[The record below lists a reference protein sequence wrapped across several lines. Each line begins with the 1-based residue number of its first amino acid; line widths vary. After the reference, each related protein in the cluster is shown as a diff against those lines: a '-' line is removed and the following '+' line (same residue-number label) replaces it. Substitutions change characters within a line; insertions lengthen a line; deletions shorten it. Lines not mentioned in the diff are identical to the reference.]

1 MNTEKYENE
10 TLKFFAGKEGQFPM
24 ISQCIQTEAPIEQ
37 AANQAGSNSTPTM
50 KVIWAGPK
58 DKQYAHVICELT
70 ASDGAIANSCFARV
84 VDKNGKQIAEES
96 FVSFS
101 RSTAFAILPVPR
113 DIFAECS
120 VYMEMAS
127 IGSFARISSDEVSLE
142 EFDVGEKEVAYDITA
157 PVITRSKTDDRIKIS
172 YWEYSSKSSY
182 DYVYPGRHENQMYFP
197 TSGKITIK
205 DIELERASMAL
216 EISDGIRTVTYPNEP
231 TIKVEDDTITYSIE
245 EKWSGTKLDEC
256 FDYKKEVNA
265 SAYYLLTINAWETG
279 GRHFIPITITNHNKL
294 LKDETASTTKG
305 IYPMEVYLDCLAE
318 GTEISM
324 VDGTM
329 KLVENICKGD
339 LVKTKDGGQSPIKE
353 VSIQE
358 DCQVLNLVLESGRQ
372 LSLTDGHAVYT
383 KDGIYP
389 ASRLK
394 KGQEVF
400 TENGTDI
407 IDEIVPHCERT
418 YKVYSLLL
426 EDDGEWLFANG
437 VMVYGSDSADL
448 FKDRDWIRED
458 LPKEWLTDYDNA
470 LKAGILY
477 E

>member
-1 MNTEKYENE
+1 
-10 TLKFFAGKEGQFPM
+10 
-24 ISQCIQTEAPIEQ
+24 
-37 AANQAGSNSTPTM
+37 M

-70 ASDGAIANSCFARV
+70 ASDGAMANSCFARV

-127 IGSFARISSDEVSLE
+127 IGSLARISSNEVSLAD
-142 EFDVGEKEVAYDITA
+142 FDVGEKKVTYDITA
-157 PVITRSKTDDRIKIS
+157 PVITRSQTDNRIKIS
-172 YWEYSSKSSY
+172 YWEYSSKDSY
-182 DYVYPGRHENQMYFP
+182 DYVYPGRRENQMYFP
-197 TSGKITIK
+197 TSGEITIK
-205 DIELERASMAL
+205 DTELDRASMAL
-216 EISDGIRTVTYPNEP
+216 EISDGTRTVTYPNAP
-231 TIKVEDDTITYSIE
+231 TISVKDDTITYSIE
-245 EKWSGTKLDEC
+245 EKWSGTNLDEC
-256 FDYKKEVNA
+256 FDYRKEVNA
-265 SAYYLLTINAWETG
+265 HAYYLLTINAWEKG
-279 GRHFIPITITNHNKL
+279 SGHFIPITITNYDKL
-294 LKDETASTTKG
+294 IKNENASTTKD
-305 IYPMEVYLDCLAE
+305 IYPMDVYLDCLAE

-324 VDGTM
+324 ADGTT
-329 KLVENICKGD
+329 KLIENIQKGD
-339 LVKTKDGGQSPIKE
+339 LVKIKDGGQSPVKE
-353 VSIQE
+353 LSIQE
-358 DCQVLNLVLESGRQ
+358 DCQVLNFVLKSGRQ

-394 KGQEVF
+394 RGQEVF

-407 IDEIVPHCERT
+407 IDEIIPHCERT
-418 YKVYSLLL
+418 YNVYSLLL

-437 VMVYGSDSADL
+437 VMVYGSGSADL

-458 LPKEWLTDYDNA
+458 LPEEWLTDYDNA